1 MSKLIMFNDEPYA
14 LTASVIAGIKTKTR
28 RTVPQ
33 SHLDAYDNYKASFKN
48 PMSLEDFLIKRGYA
62 RYTKGEIVAI
72 AQRYKDIGL
81 SPSYVHAK
89 KDHSKKNVSTHPI
102 GELPGWNNKMFVA
115 ADFMPHHIRI
125 TDVKVEKLQSISD
138 EDIRAEGVIELVGGS
153 LYTTNPKNK
162 YVSLIKARNLRG
174 AFIRL
179 IDDVSKKPVF
189 RKNPYVYVFSFEL
202 ID

>member
-1 MSKLIMFNDEPYA
+1 MKTIMFNDEPYA
-14 LTASVIAGIKTKTR
+14 LTDSVIAGIKTKTR

-33 SHLDAYDNYKASFKN
+33 SHLDAYDKYKSSSNN
-48 PMSLEDFLIKRGYA
+48 PMTLEDFLIKRGYA
-62 RYTKGEIVAI
+62 RYTKGEVVAI

-89 KDHSKKNVSTHPI
+89 KDHSKKVVSSVPI

-125 TDVKVEKLQSISD
+125 TDVRVERLQSISD
-138 EDIRAEGVIELVGGS
+138 DDIRAEGVIELVGGVS
-153 LYTTNPKNK
+153 YTTNPKNK
-162 YVSLIKARNLRG
+162 AAFLKARNLRG

-179 IDDVSKKPVF
+179 IDGVSKKAVF
-189 RKNPYVYVFSFEL
+189 RKNPYVYVFSFEV

>member
-1 MSKLIMFNDEPYA
+1 MKTIMFNDEPYA
-14 LTASVIAGIKTKTR
+14 LTDSVIAGIKTKTR

-33 SHLDAYDNYKASFKN
+33 SHLDAYDKYRSTSNN
-48 PMSLEDFLIKRGYA
+48 PMTFEDFLIKRGYA
-62 RYTKGEIVAI
+62 RYTKGEVVAI

-89 KDHSKKNVSTHPI
+89 KDHSKKVVSSVPI

-125 TDVKVEKLQSISD
+125 TDVRVERLQSISD
-138 EDIRAEGVIELVGGS
+138 EDIRAEGVIELIGGVS
-153 LYTTNPKNK
+153 YTTNPKNK
-162 YVSLIKARNLRG
+162 AASLKARNLRG

-179 IDDVSKKPVF
+179 IDGVSKKVVF

>member
-1 MSKLIMFNDEPYA
+1 MKTIMFNDEPYA
-14 LTASVIAGIKTKTR
+14 LTDSVIAGIKTKTR

-33 SHLDAYDNYKASFKN
+33 SHLDAYDNYKSSSNN
-48 PMSLEDFLIKRGYA
+48 PMTLEDFLIKRGYA
-62 RYTKGEIVAI
+62 RYTKGEVVAI

-89 KDHSKKNVSTHPI
+89 KDHSKKVVSSVPI

-125 TDVKVEKLQSISD
+125 TDVRVERLQTISD
-138 EDIRAEGVIELVGGS
+138 DDIRAEGVIELVRGVS
-153 LYTTNPKNK
+153 YTTNPKNK
-162 YVSLIKARNLRG
+162 AAFLEARNLRG

-179 IDDVSKKPVF
+179 IDGVSKKAVF
-189 RKNPYVYVFSFEL
+189 RKNPYVYVFSFEV

>member
-1 MSKLIMFNDEPYA
+1 MFNDEPYA
-14 LTASVIAGIKTKTR
+14 LTDSVIAGIKTKTR

-33 SHLDAYDNYKASFKN
+33 SHLDAYDKYKSSSNN
-48 PMSLEDFLIKRGYA
+48 PMTLEDFLIKRGYA
-62 RYTKGEIVAI
+62 RYTKGEVVAI

-89 KDHSKKNVSTHPI
+89 KDHSKKVMSSVPI

-125 TDVKVEKLQSISD
+125 TDVRVERLQSISD
-138 EDIRAEGVIELVGGS
+138 DDIRAEGVIELVGGVS
-153 LYTTNPKNK
+153 YTTNPKNK
-162 YVSLIKARNLRG
+162 AAFLKARNLRG

-179 IDDVSKKPVF
+179 IDGV
-189 RKNPYVYVFSFEL
+189 
-202 ID
+202 